1 MTRKIN
7 ILEYL
12 PEYLQKY
19 LQLQLIC
26 DAENIIFQEGISEI
40 SIINDNQ
47 FILTA
52 DSQGLKRFEK
62 MLGIVANSAES
73 LENRRTKILLKWND
87 KIPYTY
93 TNFLNKLDII
103 CGKKNYITKEH
114 FSDYLLE
121 IITFLY
127 DCGQVEQVEELIKAM
142 VPCNIVV
149 SSQNIMTFD
158 VQGNVGLDSCC
169 SHINVIN
176 NSDDHKYSFDIN
188 SKAFI
193 KGGYV
198 ETEFINVD
206 DSIKYNINN
215 DSNLY
220 VITSNNHIEMIN
232 NSDNSKSNI
241 NVNNENEFVGI
252 TSYIEKIE
260 R

>member
-1 MTRKIN
+1 MARKIN

-26 DAENIIFQEGISEI
+26 DAENIIFQEGINEI

-127 DCGQVEQVEELIKAM
+127 DC
-142 VPCNIVV
+142 
-149 SSQNIMTFD
+149 
-158 VQGNVGLDSCC
+158 
-169 SHINVIN
+169 
-176 NSDDHKYSFDIN
+176 
-188 SKAFI
+188 
-193 KGGYV
+193 
-198 ETEFINVD
+198 
-206 DSIKYNINN
+206 
-215 DSNLY
+215 
-220 VITSNNHIEMIN
+220 
-232 NSDNSKSNI
+232 
-241 NVNNENEFVGI
+241 
-252 TSYIEKIE
+252 
-260 R
+260 

>member
-1 MTRKIN
+1 MARKIN

-26 DAENIIFQEGISEI
+26 EAENTIFQEGINEI

-73 LENRRTKILLKWND
+73 LESRRTKILLKWND

-127 DCGQVEQVEELIKAM
+127 DYGQVEQVEELIKAM

-149 SSQNIMTFD
+149 SSQNIMTFN
-158 VQGNVGLDSCC
+158 VQGNVGLNGCC

-206 DSIKYNINN
+206 DSIKYSIKN

>member
-1 MTRKIN
+1 MARKIN

-26 DAENIIFQEGISEI
+26 NAENIIFQEGINEI

-47 FILTA
+47 FVLTA

-73 LENRRTKILLKWND
+73 LENRRTKVLLKWND

-127 DCGQVEQVEELIKAM
+127 DYGQVEQVEELIKAM
-142 VPCNIVV
+142 MPCNIVV
-149 SSQNIMTFD
+149 SSQNKMTFD
-158 VQGNVGLDSCC
+158 VQGNVDLNGCC

-176 NSDDHKYSFDIN
+176 NSDDHKYSFNIN

-198 ETEFINVD
+198 ETEYINVN
-206 DSIKYNINN
+206 DSIKHSVKN
-215 DSNLY
+215 DSDLY
-220 VITSNNHIEMIN
+220 VIASNNHIEMIS

-241 NVNNENEFVGI
+241 NVDSENEFIGI